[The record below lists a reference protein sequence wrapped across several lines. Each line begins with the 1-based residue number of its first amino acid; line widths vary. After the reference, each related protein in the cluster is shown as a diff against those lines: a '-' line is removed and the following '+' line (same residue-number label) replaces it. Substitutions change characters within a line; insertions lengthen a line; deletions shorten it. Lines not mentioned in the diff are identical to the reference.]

1 MPISQIVSGKFFE
14 PLTVAFVLYRGTGH
28 LSSLPAGI
36 WSALCTWTCEVTH
49 ILNLASALSSCRLS
63 GSLCLKFH
71 LTHLAFGGMQKK
83 KKKKNWT
90 TFCVWY
96 KTRLKKKGP
105 DSIPA
110 LKSLRSPLDNEAFIG
125 KETWMMQAVPLLS
138 GSLPPSVFLILASVT
153 VCAISL
159 IVLYLFTLNRSFNPP
174 LSLLTSLSRC
184 IL

>member
-1 MPISQIVSGKFFE
+1 MV
-14 PLTVAFVLYRGTGH
+14 YRGTGH

-36 WSALCTWTCEVTH
+36 RSVLCTWTCEVTH

-83 KKKKNWT
+83 KKNWN

-110 LKSLRSPLDNEAFIG
+110 LKSLQSRLDNEAFIE

-138 GSLPPSVFLILASVT
+138 GSLPPSVFLVPASVT

-159 IVLYLFTLNRSFNPP
+159 IVLYLFTLN
-174 LSLLTSLSRC
+174 C
-184 IL
+184 